1 MWGMIR
7 MGGDKAPSIPRPES
21 GEIPEGLPKSYINW
35 LLPGSDGKIS
45 MER

>member
-1 MWGMIR
+1 MWGMVR
-7 MGGDKAPSIPRPES
+7 MGGGKASIRHPES
-21 GEIPEGLPKSYINW
+21 GKIPEGLAKSYINW